1 MAIDRRHL
9 AMAAAVLAAV
19 VVPVAAQPPQLAPEV
34 ERTTVAPE
42 GRSFVSTPADERAAM
57 ERFTTYTFALARRDF
72 DAAYAMLRPT
82 LQAASPR
89 AEWIATL
96 HARGRTEEHTSEL
109 QSLMRHPFAVLC
121 LHKKKLKQNMN

>member
-42 GRSFVSTPADERAAM
+42 GRSFVSTPADERAALA
-57 ERFTTYTFALARRDF
+57 RFTPYTFAHARRDL
-72 DAAYAMLRPT
+72 DAAYALLRPT
-82 LQAASPR
+82 LQAASPLPAWIPAAPPRRRPAAAGAHPTR
-89 AEWIATL
+89 AP
-96 HARGRTEEHTSEL
+96 HSE
-109 QSLMRHPFAVLC
+109 
-121 LHKKKLKQNMN
+121 

>member
-72 DAAYAMLRPT
+72 DAAYAMLRPI
-82 LQAASPR
+82 LLAASTR
-89 AEWIATL
+89 AERTETL
-96 HARGRTEEHTSEL
+96 PARGARSAGGTIRSRRLNVPHTPSG
-109 QSLMRHPFAVLC
+109 
-121 LHKKKLKQNMN
+121 

>member
-1 MAIDRRHL
+1 MRISDWSSDVCSADLGGAPARRAAPIMAIDRRHL

-57 ERFTTYTFALARRDF
+57 ERFTTYTFALARRDLE
-72 DAAYAMLRPT
+72 AAHAMLRPT
-82 LQAASPR
+82 TQAASPP
-89 AEWIATL
+89 
-96 HARGRTEEHTSEL
+96 RTEKRRGGKEG
-109 QSLMRHPFAVLC
+109 
-121 LHKKKLKQNMN
+121 

>member
-72 DAAYAMLRPT
+72 DAAYAMLPPT
-82 LQAASPR
+82 LQAASPP
-89 AEWIATL
+89 AEWFG
-96 HARGRTEEHTSEL
+96 RGRAGGGE
-109 QSLMRHPFAVLC
+109 
-121 LHKKKLKQNMN
+121 